1 MVRSVG
7 DTGVKEAWWNQ
18 APKDNLVNLKETN
31 ASPWKGL
38 AGCRK
43 QRQPTIFYK
52 PNRIVSVLPT
62 HCRPV
67 RYWRRRPRG
76 VFRDH
81 RE

>member
-1 MVRSVG
+1 MVRSIG
-7 DTGVKEAWWNQ
+7 DTGVKEAWWNK
-18 APKDNLVNLKETN
+18 APKEMNP
-31 ASPWKGL
+31 SPWKGL

-43 QRQPTIFYK
+43 LRQPTIFYK
-52 PNRIVSVLPT
+52 PNRIVSLLPSR
-62 HCRPV
+62 CRPV